1 MADEL
6 ELAGKKYIRYGT
18 KWTDTDNMVVSLSL
32 QSELNALYSKKIN
45 ISESKLNDLISNGDR
60 FKDGLYLRR
69 LSYG

>member
-6 ELAGKKYIRYGT
+6 EFAGKKYIRYGT
-18 KWTDTDNMVVSLSL
+18 KWADTDNMVVSLSL

-60 FKDGLYLRR
+60 FRQLVN
-69 LSYG
+69 